1 MPLHDFVGEPFVRL
15 HGVGFRMQGDAEI
28 VHCFVTAEAL
38 EDFLGRT
45 EVEAAYATIF
55 EQLRGRIAS
64 LASALFDKGDLEDDV
79 VVVNSWDLNPQL
91 FPNLHLRDG
100 GR

>member
-45 EVEAAYATIF
+45 EVEAGYAATF
-55 EQLRGRIAS
+55 NELRARIGA
-64 LASALFDKGDLEDDV
+64 LASRLFDKGDLEGDV

-91 FPNLHLRDG
+91 FPNLHMRDHSP
-100 GR
+100 